1 MDHKPNYN
9 ALIAA
14 LLKGAIDVTVL
25 NTGIGNSIAPVAIY
39 PTKEHHSLILTG
51 GKTSNTPLNLTLAA
65 REREIRIPKDSRDP
79 QYQERH
85 KLATIKTNALSLTFR
100 GSRNAPVP
108 RVEWD

>member
-1 MDHKPNYN
+1 MEHKLNDN
-9 ALIAA
+9 ALIVA
-14 LLKGAIDVTVL
+14 LLKGATDVTVL
-25 NTGIGNSIAPVAIY
+25 NTGIENSIAPVAIY

-65 REREIRIPKDSRDP
+65 REIRIPKDPRDP

-85 KLATIKTNALSLTFR
+85 KLANIKTNALSLTFR